1 MDDYLI
7 TVLEQIRCTKMYPE
21 IEQELRGHIE
31 EQAMANRASGM
42 EEEEAMR
49 CAIQDM
55 GDPVETGVEL
65 DRIHR
70 PKMAWDVIAVMA
82 AVALASILI
91 HIVIGLGSEE
101 INFWPQNVYIA
112 QAVVRTVAGFL
123 IMLLVYRIDYS
134 VLAKYGRL
142 CAAVFL
148 AFMTLGVFVFGL
160 PVQGA
165 ATFFYIAG
173 VSFSIPFSMFLYVP
187 LYGAVLYQYRGS
199 GWAGLLK
206 YF

>member
-70 PKMAWDVIAVMA
+70 P
-82 AVALASILI
+82 STP
-91 HIVIGLGSEE
+91 IGNQQMPHKHADQP
-101 INFWPQNVYIA
+101 I
-112 QAVVRTVAGFL
+112 
-123 IMLLVYRIDYS
+123 
-134 VLAKYGRL
+134 
-142 CAAVFL
+142 
-148 AFMTLGVFVFGL
+148 
-160 PVQGA
+160 
-165 ATFFYIAG
+165 
-173 VSFSIPFSMFLYVP
+173 
-187 LYGAVLYQYRGS
+187 
-199 GWAGLLK
+199 
-206 YF
+206 